1 MTTDVRLT
9 SGLTRTFFYFF
20 YGGSPFFLKKIEKKN
35 FSENRATRRPWR
47 HSICLPYT
55 AGGMHSQNKHDRH
68 TDSRFSL
75 FEDNSPRDGRDH
87 KTKTARDEGV
97 EKHSCQIELIGV
109 HVKLV

>member
-9 SGLTRTFFYFF
+9 SGLTRTVFFFMA
-20 YGGSPFFLKKIEKKN
+20 GVHFLEKNRKKTLF
-35 FSENRATRRPWR
+35 FSENRATRRPRR

-75 FEDNSPRDGRDH
+75 LEDNSPRDGRGSQDQDS
-87 KTKTARDEGV
+87 T
-97 EKHSCQIELIGV
+97 
-109 HVKLV
+109 